1 MRYCSALLAVLFVLG
16 STTAVAQSAYSPAL
30 ADTTRS
36 DSTAAKKDKKDRPLP
51 LDAERTVSFTTNEGT
66 WLSLDVKPDGSEIVF
81 ELLGDLYVMPI
92 TGGTPQRITS
102 GLAFDSQPRYAPD
115 GSQIVFV
122 SDRDGNENLWLMDS
136 DVTLTDSTAT
146 ADSTGLHQLTKGS
159 GNLYASPIWTPDGQY
174 VIASKSGGLGVN
186 KLWMYHVDGG
196 SGVDLMPDE
205 SSQNMMGAAFGP
217 DDRYLYVATK
227 QGGFSYN
234 MPSFDWQVA
243 VYDREN
249 GELFQLTGEVGG
261 GFRPALSPD
270 GQWLVYASR
279 HESETG
285 YRMRNLETGVESWL
299 LYPVQRD
306 DQESRFTRDVMP
318 GYAFTPD
325 SKAIIASFGGRINR
339 VTVPEG
345 VVAEVPF
352 EVDVELA
359 VGPQLDFDYPVDDG
373 PVQLRQIRYAT
384 KSPDGHHLAF
394 TALND
399 LYIRD
404 LETGENERL
413 AADIN
418 SGVFSPVW
426 SRDGA
431 YLAFVTWNDDEGGHV
446 YKLNLRNKRTTR
458 LSSVAAYYAD
468 PVWRPD
474 RSEVIATRSPWQQRR
489 ELSYFNFVQGQ
500 GRDLIRIS
508 AEGGDAT
515 LIAPLRGS
523 SPHFAQ
529 DSDRL
534 YVYEGGTGLV
544 SMRLDGTD
552 RRVLVKVVGTSPSL
566 GAATRPLPAAEVR
579 MGPDGQQA
587 LARVNNHLYKLI
599 VPRVGGDA
607 PTVNVLSGE
616 GAAFPVEKLT
626 TVGGEFMTW
635 NADGSG
641 ITWALGNSF
650 FEYNFAEADAFE
662 DAQKEQAKSG
672 EDKDEDAPDTY
683 EPTKL
688 TVDMTFERH
697 RAKGTLVLRGA
708 RLLTMDLN
716 AENDGIIEDGAVVI
730 KDNRI
735 VEIGPS
741 SDIETPAGAQEI
753 DVSGTTITP
762 GFVDTHAHM
771 WPARGVHKSV
781 VWEYLANLAYGV
793 TTTRDP
799 QTGSTDVLTYGDLV
813 ETGRLIGPRIFS
825 TGPGIFRSEN
835 IKNQKDA
842 DYTMD
847 RYAEYFK
854 TGTIKQY
861 LSGDRNVRQW
871 LVQAAKERQ
880 IMPTTEGALD
890 LKLNLTQILDG
901 YPGHEHSLPI
911 TPLYKDV
918 VQLMAQTKTYYT
930 PTLLVAYGGPW
941 AENYF
946 YTSMDVRANEKLNRF
961 MPQRE
966 ILKITRRRPWF
977 PTSEHVFTKL
987 AEQANKIL
995 EAGGRVGI
1003 GSHGQLQG
1011 LGYHWE
1017 LWAVASGGMTPMNAL
1032 RAATI
1037 FGAEAIGVEKEVGTL
1052 SGGFLADLL
1061 VMDANPLDD
1070 LRNTTSLRYVM
1081 KNGVLYN
1088 AETLDEVWPNAQALP
1103 PLEWLR
1109 DQGPLPQV
1117 GEN

>member
-1 MRYCSALLAVLFVLG
+1 MRYRIALGVVLFVFA
-16 STTAVAQSAYSPAL
+16 STPVFAQSTFLTAL
-30 ADTTRS
+30 ADTTKS
-36 DSTAAKKDKKDRPLP
+36 DSTAAKKPKKDRPLP
-51 LDAERTVSFTTNEGT
+51 LDAGRMVSFTTSEGT
-66 WLSLDVKPDGSEIVF
+66 WLSLDVKPDGNEIVF
-81 ELLGDLYVMPI
+81 ELLGDLYTMPI
-92 TGGTPQRITS
+92 TGGTPERITS
-102 GLAFDSQPRYAPD
+102 GLAFDSQPRYSPD

-122 SDRDGNENLWLMDS
+122 SDRDGNENLWVMDA
-136 DVTLTDSTAT
+136 DVLLTDSTAT
-146 ADSTGLHQLTKGS
+146 ADSTGLQQLTKG
-159 GNLYASPIWTPDGQY
+159 GGTLYASPIWTPDGTY
-174 VIASKSGGLGVN
+174 VIASKSSGLGTN
-186 KLWMYHVDGG
+186 KLWMYHTEGG
-196 SGVDLMPDE
+196 SGVDLMADE
-205 SSQNMMGAAFGP
+205 NNRNMMGAAFGP

-243 VYDREN
+243 VYDRET
-249 GELFQLTGEVGG
+249 GEIFQLTGEVGG

-285 YRMRNLETGVESWL
+285 FRMRNLETGIESWL

-306 DQESRFTRDVMP
+306 DQESRFTRDLMP

-325 SKAIIASFGGRINR
+325 SEAIIASFGGRIHR
-339 VTVPEG
+339 VAVPSGETQ
-345 VVAEVPF
+345 EVPF
-352 EVDVELA
+352 TVDVNLA

-373 PVQLRQIRYAT
+373 PIELRQIRYAT
-384 KSPDGHHLAF
+384 KSPDGTKLAY

-399 LYIRD
+399 LYVRD
-404 LETGENERL
+404 LETGTDERL
-413 AADIN
+413 VADLN
-418 SGVFSPVW
+418 GGAFSPVW
-426 SRDGA
+426 SPDGLH
-431 YLAFVTWNDDEGGHV
+431 LAFVSWNDDEGGHV
-446 YKLNLRNKRTTR
+446 YKLNLDNKRTTR
-458 LSSVAAYYAD
+458 LSTVAAYYAD

-474 RSEVIATRSPWQQRR
+474 GSEVIATRGPWQQRR

-500 GRDLIRIS
+500 GRDLIRIP
-508 AEGGDAT
+508 ADGGEAT

-523 SPHFAQ
+523 KPHFAR
-529 DSDRL
+529 DADRL
-534 YVYEGGTGLV
+534 YVYEGPTGLV

-552 RRVLVKVVGTSPSL
+552 RRVLVKVVGTSPSI
-566 GAATRPLPAAEVR
+566 GAAPRPLPAAEVM

-587 LARVNNHLYKLI
+587 LARVNSHLYKLI

-650 FEYNFAEADAFE
+650 FEYNFADAKAFE
-662 DAQKEQAKSG
+662 TAQKNKATS
-672 EDKDEDAPDTY
+672 DDDAEEGPDSY

-688 TVDMTFERH
+688 AINMTFERH
-697 RAKGTLVLRGA
+697 RAQGTLVLRGA
-708 RLLTMDLN
+708 RLLTMDLE
-716 AENDGIIEDGAVVI
+716 AEGDGVIEDGAIVI

-735 VEIGPS
+735 VEIGANA
-741 SDIETPAGAQEI
+741 DIETPSGAREI

-762 GFVDTHAHM
+762 GFIDTHAHM

-799 QTGSTDVLTYGDLV
+799 QTGTTDVLTYADLV

-835 IKNQKDA
+835 IKSQTDA
-842 DYTMD
+842 DHTMD
-847 RYAEYFK
+847 RYSEYFK

-871 LVQAAKERQ
+871 LIRAAKERQ

-890 LKLNLTQILDG
+890 LKLNLTQVLDG

-911 TPLYKDV
+911 VPLYKDV
-918 VQLMAQTKTYYT
+918 IEVMAQTKTYYT

-946 YTSMDVRANEKLNRF
+946 YTNMDVRANEKLNRF

-977 PTSEHVFTKL
+977 PTSEHVFSKL

-1037 FGAEAIGVEKEVGTL
+1037 FGAEAIGVEKELGTL
-1052 SGGFLADLL
+1052 NSGFLADLL

-1070 LRNTTSLRYVM
+1070 LENTTSLRYVM
-1081 KNGVLYN
+1081 KNGILYD
-1088 AETLDEVWPNAQALP
+1088 ADTLDEVWPNAQAMP

-1117 GEN
+1117 NN

>member
-1 MRYCSALLAVLFVLG
+1 MRYCSALFAVLFVLG
-16 STTAVAQSAYSPAL
+16 STTAVAQSAFTPTL

-146 ADSTGLHQLTKGS
+146 ADSTGLHHLTKGS

-318 GYAFTPD
+318 GYAFTSD

-345 VVAEVPF
+345 VVAEIPF

-384 KSPDGHHLAF
+384 KSPDGRHLAF

-404 LETGENERL
+404 LETSENERF

-431 YLAFVTWNDDEGGHV
+431 HLAFVTWNDDEGGHV

-474 RSEVIATRSPWQQRR
+474 GSEVIATRSPWQQRR

-566 GAATRPLPAAEVR
+566 GAATRPLPAAEVL

-650 FEYNFAEADAFE
+650 FEYNFAEAEAFE

-688 TVDMTFERH
+688 SIDMTFERH

-708 RLLTMDLN
+708 RLLTMDLS

-1037 FGAEAIGVEKEVGTL
+1037 FGAEAIGVEKELGTL